1 METLADRQLSRL
13 TPAFDALEPGA
24 DPTLRESDRA
34 DFQVNGAMA
43 LAKRLGRNPREVA
56 EEIVASIER
65 DDLIAALE
73 VAGRVEGGVEVVHRG
88 HGGHPA
94 AR

>member
-1 METLADRQLSRL
+1 METLADRLLSRL

-56 EEIVASIER
+56 EEIVASI
-65 DDLIAALE
+65 
-73 VAGRVEGGVEVVHRG
+73 
-88 HGGHPA
+88 
-94 AR
+94 